1 MPHDP
6 INTGYARALLEQ
18 AQAENVV
25 VRVEEDLYRLRE
37 LLKGNADLLQ
47 FLKNPNVKHEGKRQA
62 LVELFQGRVHPLV
75 LNTLLTL
82 SDQDRA
88 GRAVAIIEEFLALAA
103 SAKQQVSGEVITAIP
118 LDEVTLQRL
127 VAELNKVTGKSV
139 QLFQKVDPAV
149 LGGAVIKI
157 GDQVIDGSLRH
168 KLDQIKERLA
178 Q

>member
-25 VRVEEDLYRLRE
+25 TRVAEDLFRLRE

-62 LVELFQGRVHPLV
+62 LVELFQGRVQPLV

-88 GRAVAIIEEFLALAA
+88 GRAVEIIEEFTAIAA
-103 SAKQQVSGEVITAIP
+103 AAKQQVSGEVITAIP
-118 LDEVTLQRL
+118 LDEATLQRL
-127 VAELNKVTGKSV
+127 TAELNKVTGQQV

-149 LGGAVIKI
+149 LGGAIIKI

-168 KLDQIKERLA
+168 RLEQIKERLA